1 MIKFFRKIRQNLL
14 TENKFS
20 KYLIYAVGEIVLVVI
35 GILIALAINNWNN
48 ERLDRQEAKM
58 TSQNIHDEFAKN
70 QLIIKKTINEYSGVF
85 DASLALVDLIGV
97 DREELLK
104 HNLDSLFNSSLEM
117 DFYFPT
123 SKSFDNVLQSGGTSV
138 LERAELKNTLMEW
151 ISLIDQIRNYD
162 ELITNWQ
169 NSQYMPYLASTVSF
183 KQMNI
188 YNQKVYGG
196 ESRIKT
202 DYYPMFQE
210 IWLENLLNN
219 YLYLI
224 QYSIEQLQE
233 IERVQ
238 QKIINLTIEA

>member
-1 MIKFFRKIRQNLL
+1 
-14 TENKFS
+14 
-20 KYLIYAVGEIVLVVI
+20 VLVVI